1 MLDGSTRLVAIV
13 GDPIAQV
20 KSPGGVTAA
29 LRAEGRNAVVV
40 PVHVTAAEVDGF
52 LVGAA
57 HALNLDGVIATVPHK
72 FAAYARCAT
81 ATPRAHFL
89 QAANILR
96 RNADGTWHGDQL
108 DGEGLVA
115 AMRAAGWSPAGRRA
129 LVAGAGGAG
138 SAIALALLEGG
149 VAALGVHDIDAGR
162 RDALV
167 ARLHGRHGE
176 RVRAA
181 TADLASFDVIV
192 NASPAGM
199 RSGDPQ
205 PLVTDQ
211 LSAGTLV
218 ADVITEPA
226 TTPLLAAARRRGC
239 ITIAGADMFAS
250 VSSLM
255 VAFLLAE
262 GPLASRGAATAGPR
276 P

>member
-29 LRAEGRNAVVV
+29 LRAQGRNAVVV

-52 LVGAA
+52 LQGAA

-96 RNADGTWHGDQL
+96 RNADRTWHGDQL
-108 DGEGLVA
+108 DGEGLMA
-115 AMRAAGWSPAGRRA
+115 AMREAGWSPVGRRA

-138 SAIALALLEGG
+138 SAIALALLEAG
-149 VAALGVHDIDAGR
+149 VAALGVHDIDPGR
-162 RDALV
+162 RDALA
-167 ARLHGRHGE
+167 ARLRARYGE
-176 RVRAA
+176 RVRAG
-181 TADLASFDVIV
+181 TADLAGYDVIV

-199 RSGDPQ
+199 RSEDPQ

-211 LSAGTLV
+211 LRAGTLV

-226 TTPLLAAARRRGC
+226 RTPLLAAARRRGC
-239 ITIAGADMFAS
+239 VTIAGADMFAS
-250 VSSLM
+250 VSILM

-262 GPLASRGAATAGPR
+262 GPLASPDVAIAPT
-276 P
+276 